1 MQWLEIS
8 IEAGQEGTEA
18 LWSYLNSL
26 EVSGLVIE
34 DGSDLE
40 DFIENYK
47 QYWDYI
53 DEDFY

>member
-1 MQWLEIS
+1 VQWLEIS